1 MSAQQLR
8 HVVGLPDIDPKR
20 TWVEM
25 SRVGGVV
32 LLARIRE
39 TEWVLAVPER
49 NVVPVHDTFRV
60 SRLVSDIYVA
70 LAGTDNESVGCAL
83 DALLDYALPIMAQP
97 SCPLDLRIIVAT
109 MWDECRGRTWRA

>member
-25 SRVGGVV
+25 SRNGQAV
-32 LLARIRE
+32 LLARPGDA
-39 TEWVLAVPER
+39 EWVLAVPER
-49 NVVPVHDTFRV
+49 NVVPAADV

-70 LAGTDNESVGCAL
+70 LAGKDNESVGCAL
-83 DALLDYALPIMAQP
+83 DKLLDYALPIMAQP